1 MPIRHLRWPKSILI
15 QRFFVLAAL
24 VSLPGSLLA
33 QQNRI
38 TGRII
43 GSQRFT
49 LSGHVHPNARSEYDQ
64 GKADASLELNHVTLV
79 LKPSDNQQADLDRL
93 LAEQQDPASKNY
105 HNWLTP
111 EAYADRFGASQ
122 DDIDKIVEWLQSQQL
137 TVMSVARARNAVVMS
152 GTAAQIES
160 AFHTEIHIYKVNGET
175 HYANATEPSL
185 PAAMQGVVQAIR
197 GLHDFRL
204 KARAQRLTRSPV
216 SADGA
221 IPNYTSSSTGDHYL
235 APDDFAAIF
244 NVQPLYSAGINGSG
258 LKIVVVGQSRIDTS
272 HLATFRNY
280 FGLSAANLTTTLV
293 PNTQDPGTSES
304 DAQESD
310 LDLQWASAVARN
322 ASLLFVY
329 SYDVTDAVQYAIDQN
344 LAPVLS
350 TSYGECETSGTR
362 SDAMTMQ
369 TWAKQGNA
377 QGITWVAAS
386 GDSGAADCY
395 QATGGPFGGVSGD
408 LSLATDL
415 PASIPE
421 VTGVGG
427 TEFNEGT
434 GTYWNSSNNST
445 TKASAR
451 SYIPETAWND
461 STLSDPAASGGGA
474 SKFFSKPSWQTG
486 TGVPSDGA
494 RDVPDVALPASADH
508 DGYMVY
514 TTANRQTAWYVF
526 GGTSLGAPTFSG
538 ILALLNQYMVA
549 NGYQSSSGLGNVNTH
564 LYGFATS
571 TPGAFHDITKG
582 DNIVSAST
590 CIGRRCTSGSTT
602 SVGYSTTTGYD
613 QVAGLGSVNTYNFV
627 TAWHTGFLPAKST
640 PTMTLV
646 VSPASISTS
655 GSATLTATVTSS
667 DGNTPTGTVTFSVG
681 STTLGTAT
689 LSGSSGTAAASL
701 TISGNAAGLSSGVDT
716 IAAAYGGDS
725 SQNSAA
731 ASITLSIVSSSS
743 ATPLIS
749 SATNAASYQQ
759 SYAPGMALT
768 IFGTNLALTTKSV
781 GSLPLPTAVDNVS
794 VTINGVAAPLY
805 YISPTQL
812 NVQIP
817 YETPTSG
824 RVALVA
830 GNNEQTAS
838 TTIQMAAA
846 APGIFTD
853 ASGAIVPT
861 ATATRGQ
868 TIAFYV
874 TGAGAVQPSVATGA
888 VPSSGATPVPTQT
901 TLVTVGGVQASTTY
915 IGIPSWSVGALQI
928 NFTVPSTA
936 ALGLQSVVVS
946 VGGVASAGA
955 TLMVSK

>member
-1 MPIRHLRWPKSILI
+1 MHPLSCPKSLLI
-15 QRFFVLAAL
+15 QRLFVLAAL
-24 VSLPGSLLA
+24 VFLPGSLLA
-33 QQNRI
+33 QHTRI
-38 TGRII
+38 AGRII

-64 GKADASLELNHVTLV
+64 GKADASLELSHVILV
-79 LKPSDNQQADLDRL
+79 LKPSDGQQADLDRL

-111 EAYADRFGASQ
+111 EEYADRFGASQ

-137 TVMSVARARNAVVMS
+137 TVTSAARARNAVAVS

-175 HYANATEPSL
+175 HYANAAEPSL
-185 PAAMQGVVQAIR
+185 PAAMQGVVQAIH

-204 KARAQRLTRSPV
+204 KSRARRLSGSRV
-216 SADGA
+216 SADGVG
-221 IPNYTSSSTGDHYL
+221 PNYTSSTTGNHYL
-235 APDDFAAIF
+235 APDDFATIF
-244 NVQPLYSAGINGSG
+244 NIRSLYSAGINGSG
-258 LKIVVVGQSRIDTS
+258 LKLVVAGQSRIDTS
-272 HLATFRNY
+272 HLTTFRSY
-280 FGLSAANLTTTLV
+280 FGLPAANLTTTLV
-293 PNTQDPGTSES
+293 PNTRDPGTSED

-310 LDLQWASAVARN
+310 LDLEWASAVARS

-350 TSYGECETSGTR
+350 MSYGDCETSGTR

-377 QGITWVAAS
+377 QGITWVTAS
-386 GDSGAADCY
+386 GDSGAAGCY
-395 QATGGPFGGVSGD
+395 QASSGPFGSASSD
-408 LSLATDL
+408 LSLAADL

-445 TKASAR
+445 TKASAK

-461 STLSDPAASGGGA
+461 STTNSPAASGGGA
-474 SKFFSKPSWQTG
+474 SQFFSKPSWQTG

-494 RDVPDVALPASADH
+494 RDVPDVALPASANH
-508 DGYMVY
+508 DGFMVY
-514 TTANRQTAWYVF
+514 TTANRQTTWYVF
-526 GGTSLGAPTFSG
+526 GGTSTGAPTFSG
-538 ILALLNQYMVA
+538 ILTLLNQYLAA

-564 LYGFATS
+564 LYGFAAS
-571 TPGAFHDITKG
+571 TPAAFHDVTTG
-582 DNIVSAST
+582 NNIVTAT
-590 CIGRRCTSGSTT
+590 ACTNPRCSSGTTT
-602 SVGYSTTTGYD
+602 SVGYTTTTGYD
-613 QVAGLGSVNTYNFV
+613 LVTGLGSVDAYNFV
-627 TAWHTGFLPAKST
+627 AGWPAGALLTKST
-640 PTMTLV
+640 PAMTLAATP
-646 VSPASISTS
+646 STIATS

-667 DGNTPTGTVTFSVG
+667 DINTPTGTVTFSVG

-689 LSGSSGTAAASL
+689 LSGSSGTATASL
-701 TISGNAAGLSSGVDT
+701 AISGDAAGLSSGADT

-725 SQNSAA
+725 LQNSAA
-731 ASITLSIVSSSS
+731 ASVTLSIVDSSS
-743 ATPLIS
+743 ATPSIGG
-749 SATNAASYQQ
+749 ATNAASYQQ
-759 SYAPGMALT
+759 FYAPGMALA
-768 IFGTNLALTTKSV
+768 IFGTNLALTKNSAS
-781 GSLPLPTAVDNVS
+781 SLPLPTVLDNVF
-794 VTINGVAAPLY
+794 VTVNGVPAPLY
-805 YISPTQL
+805 YISPLQL

-824 RVALVA
+824 KVALVV
-830 GNNEQTAS
+830 GNNGQTAS

-861 ATATRGQ
+861 AAAARGQ
-868 TIAFYV
+868 TMTLYL
-874 TGAGAVQPSVATGA
+874 TGAGAVQPSVTTGA
-888 VPSSGATPVPTQT
+888 VPGSGTTPVPAQT
-901 TLVTVGGVQASTTY
+901 TLLTIGGVQASTTY
-915 IGIPSWSVGALQI
+915 IGIPSWSVGVLQI
-928 NFTVPSTA
+928 NFTVPLTA
-936 ALGLQSVVVS
+936 ALGSQSVVVR

-955 TLMVSK
+955 ALTVSQ